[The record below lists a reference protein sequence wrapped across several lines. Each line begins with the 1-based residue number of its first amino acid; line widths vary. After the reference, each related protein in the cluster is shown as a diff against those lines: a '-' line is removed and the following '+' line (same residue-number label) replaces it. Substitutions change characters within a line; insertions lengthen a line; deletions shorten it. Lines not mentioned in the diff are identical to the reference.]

1 MSTQAAPEPDVRAP
15 AAAFR
20 GRRPLYLLGALAA
33 AWLAPLLTHLA
44 GVDWLLI
51 PAFVAGVVGLQ
62 RGLPTLL
69 DRLVAGIVQSFGAL
83 CVAGLFFSYVG
94 KLHPVVLAGTAFTIL
109 TAIATKRGWRKP
121 HAFRPTDLV
130 VAAGTVA
137 IGVLAVIPFALRDL
151 GGRIGIVA
159 GGEDIARHTTLFEQ
173 IGRFGGYAFLHPP
186 ADATLLPVA
195 ETEGIRAYPQG
206 IYYTFAVVDRF
217 LRSSDASSAS
227 PFTAMSTMLWLYVV
241 TFIVLALVVLWSAAR
256 IAGPGAHPLKVTAAL
271 AVVAAG
277 VFFGEPVA
285 VFVRGYPNELAGLA
299 VAAALTAVIV
309 RPLTSRIDQLVT
321 VALLVVALS
330 FTYHL
335 FLPFAGLLVVGW
347 AVRDRLW
354 QDWRAVVIAVIAAPI
369 AAITPVGL
377 LHATTTQLL
386 TSAGTALPSDK
397 PAALILVLL
406 AAAGLVAA
414 GGLRSPARKMAAFA
428 LLSVVTLQ
436 AAMGAWQL
444 LTIGR
449 THYYFDKLLHV
460 LVIVALVLMGALARL
475 APVGAPAR
483 LAPARKSLAIT
494 AVAVLAVAG
503 FFVVAGGRNHAVAPS
518 YGVRLV
524 TGIDRG
530 SPGGG
535 SDAVYLAR
543 AYPSADDTVEVDL
556 MGDPY
561 RNFFGTLYAS
571 VLQRN
576 YRNGHEWY
584 NFLNPSRGPRTLADF
599 EQQVAASPV
608 KVRIHVADPEA
619 RFLTGPDDLTNA
631 EAAALLTQ
639 RYPGRVEVVRHP
651 EKR

>member
-1 MSTQAAPEPDVRAP
+1 MSTQAAPDTDVRAP
-15 AAAFR
+15 A
-20 GRRPLYLLGALAA
+20 GNQRRLWLLGALAA
-33 AWLAPLLTHLA
+33 AWVVPLLTHLA
-44 GVDWLLI
+44 GADWLLI
-51 PAFVAGVVGLQ
+51 PVFVAGLVGLQ

-69 DRLVAGIVQSFGAL
+69 DRIVAGIVQSFGAL

-94 KLHPVVLAGTAFTIL
+94 KLHPVVLAGTAFTAIVAL
-109 TAIATKRGWRKP
+109 AAIRDWRAPRTHRASDIPVVAGTAAIAVLT
-121 HAFRPTDLV
+121 V
-130 VAAGTVA
+130 V
-137 IGVLAVIPFALRDL
+137 PFALRDL

-186 ADATLLPVA
+186 GDATMLPPA

-206 IYYTFAVVDRF
+206 IYYTYAVVDRF
-217 LRSSDASSAS
+217 LRSSDTSSTD
-227 PFTAMSTMLWLYVV
+227 PFTAVNTMLWLYVA
-241 TFIVLALVVLWSAAR
+241 TFVVLALVVLWSAAR
-256 IAGPGAHPLKVTAAL
+256 VAGPGARPLAVTAAL

-277 VFFGEPVA
+277 VYFGEPIA

-299 VAAALTAVIV
+299 VAAALTAVVV
-309 RPLTSRIDQLVT
+309 RPLTSRTDQLVT
-321 VALLVVALS
+321 VGLLVIALS

-335 FLPFAGLLVVGW
+335 FLPYAGLLVLGW

-354 QDWRAVVIAVIAAPI
+354 RHWPAVLVAVLVAPI

-397 PAALILVLL
+397 PAALVLVLL

-414 GGLRSPARKMAAFA
+414 GGLRSPARRMAAFA
-428 LLSVVTLQ
+428 LLAAASLQ
-436 AAMGAWQL
+436 VAMGAWQL

-460 LVIVALVLMGALARL
+460 LVIVALVLMGSLARL
-475 APVGAPAR
+475 AR
-483 LAPARKSLAIT
+483 HRSLVVT
-494 AVAVLAVAG
+494 AVAVLVVAG
-503 FFVVAGGRNHAVAPS
+503 FFVVAGGRNHAVVPS
-518 YGVRLV
+518 YGVRLA

-535 SDAVYLAR
+535 RDAVRLAR
-543 AYPSADDTVEVDL
+543 EYPVASDSVEVDL

-576 YRNGHEWY
+576 YRYGHDWY
-584 NFLNPSRGPRTLADF
+584 NFLNPSRGPRTLADL
-599 EQQVAASPV
+599 EQAVAVSPV
-608 KVRIHVADPEA
+608 KVRIHVSDPKA
-619 RFLTGPDDLTNA
+619 RFLGGPDAPTNA
-631 EAAALLTQ
+631 EAAAMLAQ
-639 RYPGRVEVVRHP
+639 RYPDKVQVVTHAP
-651 EKR
+651 A

>member
-1 MSTQAAPEPDVRAP
+1 MSTQAAPDTDVRAP
-15 AAAFR
+15 AG
-20 GRRPLYLLGALAA
+20 GRRLWLRRFWWLWALVA
-33 AWLAPLLTHLA
+33 AWVVPLLTHLV
-44 GVDWLLI
+44 GVDWLLV
-51 PAFVAGVVGLQ
+51 PAFLAGVVGLQ

-69 DRLVAGIVQSFGAL
+69 DRLVVGIVQSFGAL

-94 KLHPVVLAGTAFTIL
+94 KLHPVVLAGTAFTVLVALATRRDWQAPRTHRVSDIL
-109 TAIATKRGWRKP
+109 
-121 HAFRPTDLV
+121 
-130 VAAGTVA
+130 VAAGAAAVA
-137 IGVLAVIPFALRDL
+137 VLAVVPFALRDF

-186 ADATLLPVA
+186 TEATMLPPA

-206 IYYTFAVVDRF
+206 IYYTYAVVDRF
-217 LRSSDASSAS
+217 LRSSDASSAD
-227 PFTAMSTMLWLYVV
+227 PFTAVNTMLWLYVA
-241 TFIVLALVVLWSAAR
+241 TFVVLALVVLWSAAR
-256 IAGPGAHPLKVTAAL
+256 VAGPGARPLAVTAAL

-277 VFFGEPVA
+277 VYFGEPVA

-299 VAAALTAVIV
+299 VAAALTAVVV
-309 RPLTSRIDQLVT
+309 RPLTSRVDQVVT
-321 VALLVVALS
+321 VGLLVIGLS

-335 FLPFAGLLVVGW
+335 FLPYAGLLVLGW

-354 QDWRAVVIAVIAAPI
+354 RSWPAVAVAVVAAPI

-377 LHATTTQLL
+377 LHATTTELL

-397 PAALILVLL
+397 PAALVLVLL

-414 GGLRSPARKMAAFA
+414 GGLRSPALRMAAFA
-428 LLSVVTLQ
+428 LLAAASLQ

-460 LVIVALVLMGALARL
+460 LVIVALVLMGSLARL
-475 APVGAPAR
+475 ARNRPLVV
-483 LAPARKSLAIT
+483 T
-494 AVAVLAVAG
+494 AAAVLVVAG
-503 FFVVAGGRNHAVAPS
+503 FLVVAGGRNHAVVPS
-518 YGVRLV
+518 YGVRLA

-535 SDAVYLAR
+535 RDAVFLAR
-543 AYPSADDTVEVDL
+543 EYPVATNSVEVDL

-576 YRNGHEWY
+576 YRYGHDWY
-584 NFLNPSRGPRTLADF
+584 NFLNPSRGPRTIADL
-599 EQQVAASPV
+599 EQAVAVSPV
-608 KVRIHVADPEA
+608 KVRIHVADPKA
-619 RFLTGPDDLTNA
+619 RFLGGPDAPTNA
-631 EAAALLTQ
+631 EAAALLAQ
-639 RYPGRVEVVRHP
+639 RYPDKVEVVTHP
-651 EKR
+651 A

>member
-1 MSTQAAPEPDVRAP
+1 MSTQAAPDTDVRTP
-15 AAAFR
+15 A
-20 GRRPLYLLGALAA
+20 GSQRRQWSRRLRWLWALPA
-33 AWLAPLLTHLA
+33 AWLVPLLTHLV

-69 DRLVAGIVQSFGAL
+69 DRLVVGIVQSFGAL

-94 KLHPVVLAGTAFTIL
+94 KLHPVVLAGTAFTVLVGLATRRDWQAPRTHRTSDIL
-109 TAIATKRGWRKP
+109 
-121 HAFRPTDLV
+121 
-130 VAAGTVA
+130 VAAGAAAVAVLTV
-137 IGVLAVIPFALRDL
+137 VPFALRDL

-186 ADATLLPVA
+186 TDATMLPPA

-206 IYYTFAVVDRF
+206 IYYTYAVVDRF
-217 LRSSDASSAS
+217 LRSSDTSSAD
-227 PFTAMSTMLWLYVV
+227 PFTAVNTMLWLYVA
-241 TFIVLALVVLWSAAR
+241 TFVVLALVVLWSAAR
-256 IAGPGAHPLKVTAAL
+256 VAGPGARPLAVTAAL

-277 VFFGEPVA
+277 VYFGEPIA

-299 VAAALTAVIV
+299 VAAALTAVVV
-309 RPLTSRIDQLVT
+309 RPLTSRVDQVAT
-321 VALLVVALS
+321 VGLLVIGLS

-335 FLPFAGLLVVGW
+335 FLPYAGLLVLGW

-354 QDWRAVVIAVIAAPI
+354 RSWPAVVVAVVAAPI

-377 LHATTTQLL
+377 LHATTTELL

-397 PAALILVLL
+397 PAALVLLLL
-406 AAAGLVAA
+406 AAAGLVAV
-414 GGLRSPARKMAAFA
+414 GGLRSPARRMAAFA
-428 LLSVVTLQ
+428 LLAVASLQ

-460 LVIVALVLMGALARL
+460 LVIVALVLMGSLARF
-475 APVGAPAR
+475 ASARPVWNR
-483 LAPARKSLAIT
+483 SLAVT
-494 AVAVLAVAG
+494 AAAVLVVAG
-503 FFVVAGGRNHAVAPS
+503 FLVVAGGRNHAVVPS
-518 YGVRLV
+518 YGVRLA

-535 SDAVYLAR
+535 RDAVFLAR
-543 AYPSADDTVEVDL
+543 AYPVATNSVEVDL

-576 YRNGHEWY
+576 YRYGHDWY
-584 NFLNPSRGPRTLADF
+584 NFLNPSRGPRTVADL
-599 EQQVAASPV
+599 EQAVAVSPV
-608 KVRIHVADPEA
+608 KVRIHVADPKA
-619 RFLTGPDDLTNA
+619 RFLGGPDAPTNA
-631 EAAALLTQ
+631 EAAGLIAQ
-639 RYPGRVEVVRHP
+639 RHPDRVEVVTHP
-651 EKR
+651 A